1 MTFDCDVAVIGA
13 GPAGSRTARN
23 LARAGLRVRL
33 IEEHR
38 AVGVPSHC
46 SGLISLRTL
55 REAEIGEE
63 AAIHKITGA
72 FVHTQSGSEAS
83 LGGTKTQAVAI
94 DRVKWDE
101 TLAEQAQGS
110 GAEMVRARMT
120 SVERENTHVKLTLQT
135 DGRGSTMTARMVVG
149 ADGTHSRVARTL
161 GMARPAEYAYN
172 LGIEG
177 KLIRPR
183 RTGANWPAAA
193 GWRDDFVHVFVG
205 SDLAPGWFGWIIPT
219 GDPDGRGSMVRV
231 GIGSNGPVKPIE
243 CYRRLQSAFP
253 ALFSNIEPC
262 RMYGGTIPLTFAP
275 KSYADNALLVGD
287 AAGQVKPFSGGGIY
301 TSLVA
306 ARHASATVERAF
318 AKGDFRATA
327 LSSYE
332 RGWKREIGRELRKSW
347 HLRHFG
353 LALSDPQ
360 VDRVV
365 RALRGPKMQELA
377 ATHADID
384 YPSRVLLRLARSVP
398 AMATLGMV
406 TLRRPGAAMN
416 LVRAHLPFGV

>member
-1 MTFDCDVAVIGA
+1 MNFDCDVAVIGA

-33 IEEHR
+33 LEEHR

-101 TLAEQAQGS
+101 TLAEQAQQA
-110 GAEMVRARMT
+110 GAEMVRARLT
-120 SVERENTHVKLTLQT
+120 SVERENSHVKLQLQT
-135 DGRGSTMTARMVVG
+135 DGCGSTMMARMVVG

-177 KLIRPR
+177 RLTPGA
-183 RTGANWPAAA
+183 GAN
-193 GWRDDFVHVFVG
+193 WRDDFVHVFVG

-219 GDPDGRGSMVRV
+219 GNGIVRV
-231 GIGSNGPVKPIE
+231 GIGSSGPVKPIE

-253 ALFSNIEPC
+253 ALFSDIEPC

-275 KSYADNALLVGD
+275 KSYADNTLLVGD

-306 ARHASATVERAF
+306 ARHAAATIERAF
-318 AKGDFRATA
+318 AEGDFSASA
-327 LSSYE
+327 LSLYE

-365 RALRGPKMQELA
+365 RALRGPKLQQLA

-384 YPSRVLLRLARSVP
+384 YPSRVLLRLARSLP
-398 AMATLGMV
+398 AMATLGLV
-406 TLRRPGAAMN
+406 TLRRPGAAVN
-416 LVRAHLPFGV
+416 LVRAHLPFVA

>member
-1 MTFDCDVAVIGA
+1 MTFDTDVAVIGA

-33 IEEHR
+33 LEEHR

-55 REAEIGEE
+55 REAEISEE

-94 DRVKWDE
+94 DRVKWDQ
-101 TLAEQAQGS
+101 TLAEQAQQA
-110 GAEMVRARMT
+110 GAEMVRARLIA
-120 SVERENTHVKLTLQT
+120 VERENSHVKLRVQT
-135 DGRGSTMTARMVVG
+135 DGRDSTMTARMVVG

-177 KLIRPR
+177 RLSPGA
-183 RTGANWPAAA
+183 GAN
-193 GWRDDFVHVFVG
+193 WRDDFVHVFVG

-219 GDPDGRGSMVRV
+219 GDGVVRV
-231 GIGSNGPVKPIE
+231 GIGSSGPVKPIE

-253 ALFSNIEPC
+253 ALFSDIEPC

-275 KSYADNALLVGD
+275 KSYADNVLLVGD

-306 ARHASATVERAF
+306 ARHASATIERAF
-318 AKGDFRATA
+318 AKGDFSASA

-365 RALRGPKMQELA
+365 RALRGPKLQQLA

-384 YPSRVLLRLARSVP
+384 YPSRVLLRLARSLP
-398 AMATLGMV
+398 AMATLGLV
-406 TLRRPGAAMN
+406 TLRRPGAAVN
-416 LVRAHLPFGV
+416 LVRAHLPFVA

>member
-23 LARAGLRVRL
+23 LARSGLRVRL
-33 IEEHR
+33 LEEHR

-55 REAEIGEE
+55 REAEISEE
-63 AAIHKITGA
+63 AAIHRITGA
-72 FVHTQSGSEAS
+72 FVHTQSGNSAS
-83 LGGTKTQAVAI
+83 LGGEKTQAVAI
-94 DRVKWDE
+94 DRVKWDQ
-101 TLAEQAQGS
+101 TLAEQAQQA
-110 GAEMVRARMT
+110 GAEMVRARLT
-120 SVERENTHVKLTLQT
+120 SVERENSHVRVRAQT
-135 DGRGSTMTARMVVG
+135 DGRDWSMTARMVVG

-161 GMARPAEYAYN
+161 GMPRPAEYAYN

-177 KLIRPR
+177 RLTP
-183 RTGANWPAAA
+183 GAGAE
-193 GWRDDFVHVFVG
+193 WRDDFVHVFVG
-205 SDLAPGWFGWIIPT
+205 RDLAPGWFGWIIPT
-219 GDPDGRGSMVRV
+219 GDGVVRV
-231 GIGSNGPVKPIE
+231 GIGSSGPVKPIE
-243 CYRRLQSAFP
+243 CYKRLSAAFP
-253 ALFSNIEPC
+253 ALFAGIEPR

-275 KSYADNALLVGD
+275 RSYEDNALLVGD

-306 ARHASATVERAF
+306 ARHASATIEKAF
-318 AKGDFRATA
+318 ATGDFSAKG
-327 LSSYE
+327 LSVYE

-353 LALSDPQ
+353 LALSDSQ

-365 RALRGPKMQELA
+365 RALSGPKLQALA

-384 YPSRVLLRLARSVP
+384 YPSRVLLRLARSLP
-398 AMATLGMV
+398 AMATLGWV
-406 TLRRPGAAMN
+406 TARRPGAALN

>member
-1 MTFDCDVAVIGA
+1 MTFDTDVAVIGA

-33 IEEHR
+33 LEEHR

-55 REAEIGEE
+55 REAEISEE

-94 DRVKWDE
+94 DRVKWDQ
-101 TLAEQAQGS
+101 TLAEQAQQA
-110 GAEMVRARMT
+110 GAEMVRARLIA
-120 SVERENTHVKLTLQT
+120 VERENSHVKLRVQT
-135 DGRGSTMTARMVVG
+135 DGRDSTMTARMVVG

-177 KLIRPR
+177 RLSPGA
-183 RTGANWPAAA
+183 GAN
-193 GWRDDFVHVFVG
+193 WRDDFVHVFVG

-219 GDPDGRGSMVRV
+219 GDGVVRV
-231 GIGSNGPVKPIE
+231 GIGSSGPVKPIE

-253 ALFSNIEPC
+253 ALFSDIEPC

-275 KSYADNALLVGD
+275 KSYADNVLLVGD

-306 ARHASATVERAF
+306 ARHASATIERAF
-318 AKGDFRATA
+318 AKGDFSASA

-353 LALSDPQ
+353 LALSDSQ

-365 RALRGPKMQELA
+365 RALRDPKLQQLA

-384 YPSRVLLRLARSVP
+384 YPSRVLLRLARSLP
-398 AMATLGMV
+398 AMATLGLV
-406 TLRRPGAAMN
+406 TLRRPDAAVN
-416 LVRAHLPFGV
+416 LVRAHLPFVA

>member
-1 MTFDCDVAVIGA
+1 
-13 GPAGSRTARN
+13 
-23 LARAGLRVRL
+23 
-33 IEEHR
+33 
-38 AVGVPSHC
+38 
-46 SGLISLRTL
+46 
-55 REAEIGEE
+55 
-63 AAIHKITGA
+63 
-72 FVHTQSGSEAS
+72 
-83 LGGTKTQAVAI
+83 
-94 DRVKWDE
+94 VKWDQ
-101 TLAEQAQGS
+101 TLAEQAQDA
-110 GAEMVRARMT
+110 GAEMVRARMIA
-120 SVERENTHVKLTLQT
+120 VERENARVKLRVQT
-135 DGRGSTMTARMVVG
+135 DGRDSTVTARMVVG
-149 ADGTHSRVARTL
+149 ADGAHSRVARTL

-177 KLIRPR
+177 KLTPGA
-183 RTGANWPAAA
+183 GAN
-193 GWRDDFVHVFVG
+193 WRDDFVHVFVG

-219 GDPDGRGSMVRV
+219 GDGVVRV
-231 GIGSNGPVKPIE
+231 GIGSSGPVKPIE
-243 CYRRLQSAFP
+243 CYRRMQSAFP
-253 ALFSNIEPC
+253 ALFSAIEPC

-275 KSYADNALLVGD
+275 KSYGDNVLLVGD

-306 ARHASATVERAF
+306 ARHASATIERAF
-318 AKGDFRATA
+318 AKGEFGATA
-327 LSSYE
+327 LASYE

-365 RALRGPKMQELA
+365 KALRGSKLQELA

-384 YPSRVLLRLARSVP
+384 YPSRVLLRVARSLP
-398 AMATLGMV
+398 AMATLGFV

>member
-33 IEEHR
+33 VEEHR

-94 DRVKWDE
+94 DRVKWDQ
-101 TLAEQAQGS
+101 TLAEQAQEA
-110 GAEMVRARMT
+110 GAEMLRARMI
-120 SVERENTHVKLTLQT
+120 SVERENAHVRLRVQT
-135 DGRGSTMTARMVVG
+135 DGRDSTMSARMVVG

-161 GMARPAEYAYN
+161 GMARPMEYAYN

-177 KLIRPR
+177 KLTPGA
-183 RTGANWPAAA
+183 GANWH
-193 GWRDDFVHVFVG
+193 DDFVHVFVG

-219 GDPDGRGSMVRV
+219 GDGVVRV
-231 GIGSNGPVKPIE
+231 GIGSSGPVKPIE

-253 ALFSNIEPC
+253 ALFSDIEPC

-306 ARHASATVERAF
+306 ARHASATIERVF
-318 AKGDFRATA
+318 AKGDFSASA
-327 LSSYE
+327 LESYE

-353 LALSDPQ
+353 LALSDLQ

-365 RALRGPKMQELA
+365 RALRGSKLQQLA

-384 YPSRVLLRLARSVP
+384 YPSRVLLRLARSLP
-398 AMATLGMV
+398 AMATLGFV